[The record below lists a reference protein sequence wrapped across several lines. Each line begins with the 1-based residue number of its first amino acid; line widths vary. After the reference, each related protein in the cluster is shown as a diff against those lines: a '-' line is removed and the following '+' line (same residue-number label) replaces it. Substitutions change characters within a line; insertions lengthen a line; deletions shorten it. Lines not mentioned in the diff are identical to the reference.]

1 MYRFNKIISPTLLL
15 LVVAENNRRAWF
27 YWKGRNCMVFG
38 KENLFLPRI
47 GSKPSGTIFTFEPDT
62 QPLHVTFYNK
72 QGRRI
77 NSKFRWAHFINKFTI
92 KKLVGQVIIQ
102 DHLKSVGFT
111 SILDEI
117 WGGDH
122 PADPRVR
129 RTCLKLKWTIPTPS
143 SAIIIMR
150 YFLAY
155 FTIWNYLSL
164 INQKND
170 IKIRKQTITTKCKKT
185 SKHLC
190 L

>member
-1 MYRFNKIISPTLLL
+1 MRNLLANHNHFKKKQEIKNRNAHSNFFQPIVYRFNKIISPTLLL

-77 NSKFRWAHFINKFTI
+77 NSKFGWAHFINKFTI

-102 DHLKSVGFT
+102 DHLKV
-111 SILDEI
+111 
-117 WGGDH
+117 
-122 PADPRVR
+122 
-129 RTCLKLKWTIPTPS
+129 
-143 SAIIIMR
+143 
-150 YFLAY
+150 
-155 FTIWNYLSL
+155 
-164 INQKND
+164 
-170 IKIRKQTITTKCKKT
+170 
-185 SKHLC
+185 
-190 L
+190 